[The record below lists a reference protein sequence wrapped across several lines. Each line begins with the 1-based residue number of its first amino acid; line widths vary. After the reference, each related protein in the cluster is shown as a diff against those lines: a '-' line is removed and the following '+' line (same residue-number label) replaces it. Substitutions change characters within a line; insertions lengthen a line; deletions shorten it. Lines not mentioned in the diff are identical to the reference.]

1 MYAHF
6 CMNLILGQAKMVI
19 NITRRNTFKNQPGTN
34 VVVLFPA
41 LVKAWVLVDF
51 RFYELMQNLETF
63 EDVYQALCTVIKN

>member
-1 MYAHF
+1 MYANF

-41 LVKAWVLVDF
+41 LVKA
-51 RFYELMQNLETF
+51 
-63 EDVYQALCTVIKN
+63 